1 MLFCVCPFPSIDQCV
16 FFPIL
21 SFRIPLTETVCALS
35 FDQSMYSLSLADSL
49 LLSFSMLTNVYSP
62 HLCICA
68 AYQYVG
74 LTVLGS
80 LDVLIQ

>member
-1 MLFCVCPFPSIDQCV
+1 MLFCVFPFPSIDPCV
-16 FFPIL
+16 LFPIF
-21 SFRIPLTETVCALS
+21 SFCITLTETVCFLS
-35 FDQSMYSLSLADSL
+35 FDQLMYSLSLADSL

-62 HLCICA
+62 YLCICA

-74 LTVLGS
+74 FTMLES